1 MHSSMAWVRQHEG
14 IIPIV
19 NLYNLNR
26 SDTTVRQES
35 CHCVPEGRK
44 QSLRRILKNSLIRR
58 MLKWNDIYGLAEV
71 YARCCPKRA
80 SRCFKSIC
88 HQIRKKGFSSPV
100 RRRKSCTHYKG
111 LAGKFSGTKC
121 KLASNMSQKNALAFP
136 FIPFL
141 WSMALSLWMTMNVQ
155 SGKPFWAC
163 DKAKRLTAAKDK
175 TRFTVAERESR
186 TKPAKGISC
195 KKSRRKKNPR
205 FR

>member
-14 IIPIV
+14 IIPVV

-26 SDTTVRQES
+26 SDTTARQES

-71 YARCCPKRA
+71 YARCRPKGA

-100 RRRKSCTHYKG
+100 CRRKSCTHYKG
-111 LAGKFSGTKC
+111 LAGKFSGDKVQISIQYVPKEC
-121 KLASNMSQKNALAFP
+121 ICFP
-136 FIPFL
+136 IHTIPVEHGTQF
-141 WSMALSLWMTMNVQ
+141 MNDHERTIGKAVLSL
-155 SGKPFWAC
+155 
-163 DKAKRLTAAKDK
+163 R
-175 TRFTVAERESR
+175 
-186 TKPAKGISC
+186 
-195 KKSRRKKNPR
+195 
-205 FR
+205 